1 MYPTGEKLDPISIPR
16 DTIRVMLLKFMLIS
30 AIKTPLLLDP
40 TLWDIVCLRLAAGQ
54 WFSRLTPPIKQIV
67 NSITEIFLKVVT
79 PPCFDPLL
87 LKLEAQVSL
96 YRSPDI
102 NKSS

>member
-16 DTIRVMLLKFMLIS
+16 DTIGVMLLKFVNIS
-30 AIKTPLLLDP
+30 KTPLLLDP
-40 TLWDIVCLRLAAGQ
+40 TLWDEVCLRLAAGL

-67 NSITEIFLKVVT
+67 IVLTEILLKVVI

-87 LKLEAQVSL
+87 LK
-96 YRSPDI
+96 
-102 NKSS
+102 KSK